1 MLNTNKMKFSV
12 QVKIRLKSGMLN
24 PEAAMIKRAL
34 GNLNYKNVAEV
45 NTAKIITLVIDAIS
59 SEDAVSSVDDMCS
72 KLLANPVIEEYEII
86 ID

>member
-1 MLNTNKMKFSV
+1 
-12 QVKIRLKSGMLN
+12 MLN

-34 GNLNYKNVAEV
+34 DNLNYKNVTEV
-45 NTAKIITLVIDAIS
+45 NTAKIITLVIDATS
-59 SEDAVSSVDDMCS
+59 DEDALSSVDNMCS